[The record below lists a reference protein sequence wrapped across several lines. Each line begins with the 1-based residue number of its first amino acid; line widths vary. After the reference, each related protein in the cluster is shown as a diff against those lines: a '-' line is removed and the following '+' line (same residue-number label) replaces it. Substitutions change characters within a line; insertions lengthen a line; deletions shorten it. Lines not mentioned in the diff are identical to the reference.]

1 MHHSR
6 RMSFP
11 SLNVKTCEGVRE
23 MTHSA
28 EFAAQAWR
36 ERQRR
41 RTAAAALDRVADAA
55 LAAGGAVVANAALSL
70 QLGLPSGGTGLTF
83 GAALLVAGI
92 LWIARARHAVLPRPA
107 GGIRH
112 AVYRQASSVAAT
124 ATPEHR
130 RTAYRAA

>member
-1 MHHSR
+1 
-6 RMSFP
+6 
-11 SLNVKTCEGVRE
+11 

-55 LAAGGAVVANAALSL
+55 LAAGGAVVANNALSL
-70 QLGLPSGGTGLTF
+70 QLGLPSGGTGFAF
-83 GAALLVAGI
+83 GVALLVAGI
-92 LWIARARHAVLPRPA
+92 LWILRARRAGLPRPA

-112 AVYRQASSVAAT
+112 TIYRQASSVAAT
-124 ATPEHR
+124 AAPANTG
-130 RTAYRAA
+130 TAYRAA